1 MIVKLTKL
9 NFIIFVISLFCLNA
23 MSFIAD
29 AATVS
34 MANSSSRSTVIAT
47 NESTL
52 EGTDLYNP
60 PAITQEQA
68 LNQDYSL
75 GDTSLS
81 DTPSERTIG
90 GILKYIGT
98 FLGRLAP
105 FIITLTLLT
114 FLWGMFQLVRSGS
127 EESRKE
133 GRKIIVF
140 GVVALFVMVSIWGLV
155 NLLRRTTGLT
165 GASTAPQGPG
175 VPRFK

>member
-1 MIVKLTKL
+1 MKSKL
-9 NFIIFVISLFCLNA
+9 NLFIFVVFLFCLST

-34 MANSSSRSTVIAT
+34 VPSGSGGSTVIPT
-47 NESTL
+47 GGSPL

-60 PAITQEQA
+60 PTITQEQA
-68 LNQDYSL
+68 LNRDFPL

-81 DTPSERTIG
+81 NTPSAMTIE
-90 GILKYIGT
+90 GILKNSSKL
-98 FLGRLAP
+98 LGRLAP

-127 EESRKE
+127 EQSRKE
-133 GRKIIVF
+133 GIQIIVF
-140 GVVALFVMVSIWGLV
+140 GVIALFVMVSVWGLV

>member
-1 MIVKLTKL
+1 MIVKLTKI
-9 NFIIFVISLFCLNA
+9 NFIIFVIFLFCLSA

-34 MANSSSRSTVIAT
+34 IPNSSGGSTVIPT
-47 NESTL
+47 NGSPL

-81 DTPSERTIG
+81 DTPSDRTIE
-90 GILKYIGT
+90 GILRYSST

-114 FLWGMFQLVRSGS
+114 FLWGMFQMVRSGS

-133 GRKIIVF
+133 GRQIIVF
-140 GVVALFVMVSIWGLV
+140 GVVALFVMVSVWGLV

>member
-1 MIVKLTKL
+1 
-9 NFIIFVISLFCLNA
+9 

-34 MANSSSRSTVIAT
+34 VPSGSGGSTVIPT
-47 NESTL
+47 GGSPL

-60 PAITQEQA
+60 PTITQEQA
-68 LNQDYSL
+68 LNRDFPL

-81 DTPSERTIG
+81 NTPSAMTIE
-90 GILKYIGT
+90 GILKNSSKL
-98 FLGRLAP
+98 LGRLAP
-105 FIITLTLLT
+105 LT

-127 EESRKE
+127 EQSRKE
-133 GRKIIVF
+133 GIQIIVF
-140 GVVALFVMVSIWGLV
+140 GVIALFVMVSVWGLV

>member
-1 MIVKLTKL
+1 MISKL
-9 NFIIFVISLFCLNA
+9 NFIIFVACLFCLSA
-23 MSFIAD
+23 LSFGVE
-29 AATVS
+29 AATISVP
-34 MANSSSRSTVIAT
+34 NSSGGSTIIPT
-47 NESTL
+47 NGSPL

-60 PAITQEQA
+60 PVITQEQA

-81 DTPSERTIG
+81 NSTSDRTIE
-90 GILKYIGT
+90 GILRYSST

-114 FLWGMFQLVRSGS
+114 FLWGMFQLVRGGG
-127 EESRKE
+127 EQAHKE
-133 GRKIIVF
+133 GRQIIMF
-140 GVVALFVMVSIWGLV
+140 GVIALFVMVSVWGLV